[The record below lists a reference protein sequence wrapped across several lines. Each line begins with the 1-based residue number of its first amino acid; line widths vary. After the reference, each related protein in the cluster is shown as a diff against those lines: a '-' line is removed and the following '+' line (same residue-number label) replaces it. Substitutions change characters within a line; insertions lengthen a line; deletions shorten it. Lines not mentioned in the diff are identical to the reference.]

1 MHVPEGMELLAR
13 LAGAMMRVCVW
24 EGTYQQRTKSNGHA
38 MGEGKKMKK
47 LTSLGALKCRK
58 LFLRADERAEVNN
71 ML

>member
-1 MHVPEGMELLAR
+1 MLA
-13 LAGAMMRVCVW
+13 ANSSKHQDEEKKTNEAH
-24 EGTYQQRTKSNGHA
+24 Q
-38 MGEGKKMKK
+38 GEGQGWQ